1 MSARDDPSDP
11 QPHLSLKVPESM
23 QPPNELTQQQ
33 KRDLHQALSQ
43 KEQALLSSIAA
54 QSENSAPVAP
64 DASLG
69 RLTRLDAIQQQQMAK
84 AQLAKA
90 KRDLHK
96 VQQILSSWDDE
107 KAGQCRSCEEPIG
120 YERLK
125 RVPDSLICMECLEDA
140 R

>member
-1 MSARDDPSDP
+1 MRESPTE
-11 QPHLSLKVPESM
+11 LSIE
-23 QPPNELTQQQ
+23 Q
-33 KRDLHQALSQ
+33 KIALRQALEQ
-43 KEQALLSSIAA
+43 KEENLLASMKA
-54 QSENSAPVAP
+54 QSENIAPVSP

-90 KRDLHK
+90 KKDLHK
-96 VQQILSSWDDE
+96 VQQILSHWDDE
-107 KAGQCRSCEEPIG
+107 SAGLCRSCEEPIG